1 MIFCYQ
7 FIWDLE
13 KGRFVYMK
21 ILITPRSFASF
32 SDKPLKMLTERDYK
46 IKRNNTGRPYKKEEM
61 LKLIKDVDGII
72 IGIDEL
78 SAEIIEEAN
87 ELKVISK
94 YGIGL
99 DNIDINMATNK
110 KIVVT
115 NTPTANVDAVADLTF
130 GLILSLARRVPEAD
144 RKTKGA
150 KWGKII
156 GKSVW
161 EKTIGIIGLGKI
173 GRQVV
178 KRAKGFE
185 MNILVFDIVKDKKF
199 AQKYGIKYVDLEKL
213 LRKSD
218 YITIHIPLNDAT
230 RNMISY
236 EELEKMKKDAFL
248 INTSRGGIVD
258 EKALY
263 DALRDNKLRG
273 AALDVYNNEPL
284 RESPLKELDNVI
296 MTPHIGAYTEEA
308 IENMSIQAAQN
319 LIDVLEGREP
329 QNRVN

>member
-1 MIFCYQ
+1 
-7 FIWDLE
+7 
-13 KGRFVYMK
+13 MK

-32 SDKPLKMLTERDYK
+32 SDKSLKMFTERGYE
-46 IKRNNTGRPYKKEEM
+46 IKRNNTGRPYEKEEM
-61 LKLIKDVDGII
+61 LKLIRDIDGII

-78 SAEIIEEAN
+78 SAEIIEEADA
-87 ELKVISK
+87 LKVISK

-110 KIVVT
+110 KIIVT
-115 NTPTANVDAVADLTF
+115 STPTANVDAVADLAF
-130 GLILSLARRVPEAD
+130 GLILSLARRIPEAD
-144 RKTKGA
+144 KKTKSG
-150 KWGKII
+150 KWEKII

-161 EKTIGIIGLGKI
+161 EKTLGVIGLGKI
-173 GRQVV
+173 SRQVV
-178 KRAKGFE
+178 KRAIGFE
-185 MNILVFDIVKDKKF
+185 MNILAFDIVKDKKF
-199 AQKYGIKYVDLEKL
+199 VQKYGIKYVNLEKL

-230 RNMISY
+230 RGMISY
-236 EELEKMKKDAFL
+236 EELEKMKKNAFL

-258 EKALY
+258 EEALY
-263 DALRDNKLRG
+263 DALRNNKLRG

>member
-1 MIFCYQ
+1 
-7 FIWDLE
+7 
-13 KGRFVYMK
+13 MK

-32 SDKPLKMLTERDYK
+32 SDEPLKMLTERNYK
-46 IKRNNTGRPYKKEEM
+46 IKRNNTGRPYRKEEM
-61 LKLIKDVDGII
+61 LKLIRDVDGII

-87 ELKVISK
+87 TLKVISK

-110 KIVVT
+110 KIIVT
-115 NTPTANVDAVADLTF
+115 NTPTANVDAVADLAF
-130 GLILSLARRVPEAD
+130 GLILSLARRIPEAD
-144 RKTKGA
+144 KKTKSG
-150 KWGKII
+150 KWEKII

-161 EKTIGIIGLGKI
+161 EKTLGVIGLGKI

-178 KRAKGFE
+178 KRAQGFE
-185 MNILVFDIVKDKKF
+185 MNILVFDIAEDNKF
-199 AQKYGIKYVDLEKL
+199 AQKYGIKYINLEKL
-213 LRKSD
+213 LQKSD
-218 YITIHIPLNDAT
+218 YISIHIPLNDAT
-230 RNMISY
+230 RSMISY
-236 EELEKMKKDAFL
+236 EELKKMKKDAFL

-258 EKALY
+258 EEALY
-263 DALRDNKLRG
+263 DDLINKQLRG
-273 AALDVYNNEPL
+273 AALDAYKNEPL
-284 RESPLKELDNVI
+284 QETPLKELDNVI

-308 IENMSIQAAQN
+308 IDNMGIQAAQN

>member
-1 MIFCYQ
+1 
-7 FIWDLE
+7 
-13 KGRFVYMK
+13 MK

-32 SDKPLKMLTERDYK
+32 SDKPLKMLTEKDYK

-61 LKLIKDVDGII
+61 LKLIRDVDGII

-87 ELKVISK
+87 ALKVISK

-99 DNIDINMATNK
+99 DNIDIDTATNK
-110 KIVVT
+110 KIIVT
-115 NTPTANVDAVADLTF
+115 STPTANVDAVADLAF
-130 GLILSLARRVPEAD
+130 GLILSLARRIPEAD
-144 RKTKGA
+144 KKTKSG
-150 KWGKII
+150 KWGKIT

-173 GRQVV
+173 GKQVV
-178 KRAKGFE
+178 KRARGFE
-185 MNILVFDIVKDKKF
+185 MNILAFDIVKDKKF
-199 AQKYGIKYVDLEKL
+199 AQKYGIKYVNLEKL

-218 YITIHIPLNDAT
+218 YISIHIPLNDT
-230 RNMISY
+230 TQNMISY

-258 EKALY
+258 EEALY
-263 DALRDNKLRG
+263 NALRNNKLRG
-273 AALDVYNNEPL
+273 AALDAYKNEPL
-284 RESPLKELDNVI
+284 KESPLKELDNVI

-308 IENMSIQAAQN
+308 IDNMGIQAAQN
-319 LIDVLEGREP
+319 LIDFLEGREP

>member
-1 MIFCYQ
+1 
-7 FIWDLE
+7 
-13 KGRFVYMK
+13 MK

-78 SAEIIEEAN
+78 SAEIIEEAD

-94 YGIGL
+94 YGTGL

-110 KIVVT
+110 EIIVT
-115 NTPTANVDAVADLTF
+115 STPTANVDAVADLAF
-130 GLILSLARRVPEAD
+130 GLILSLARRIPEAD
-144 RKTKGA
+144 KKTKSG
-150 KWGKII
+150 KWEKII

-178 KRAKGFE
+178 RRAKGFE
-185 MNILVFDIVKDKKF
+185 TNILVFDIVKDKKF
-199 AQKYGIKYVDLEKL
+199 AQKYGIKYVNLEKL

-258 EKALY
+258 EEALY
-263 DALRDNKLRG
+263 DALKNNKLRG
-273 AALDVYNNEPL
+273 AALDVYTNEPL

>member
-1 MIFCYQ
+1 
-7 FIWDLE
+7 
-13 KGRFVYMK
+13 MK

-46 IKRNNTGRPYKKEEM
+46 IERNNTGRPYKKEEM

-110 KIVVT
+110 KIIVT
-115 NTPTANVDAVADLTF
+115 NTPTANVDAVADLAF
-130 GLILSLARRVPEAD
+130 GLILSLARRIPEAD
-144 RKTKGA
+144 KKTKSG
-150 KWGKII
+150 KWEKII

-161 EKTIGIIGLGKI
+161 EKTLGVIGLGKI

-185 MNILVFDIVKDKKF
+185 MNILAFDIVKDKKIV
-199 AQKYGIKYVDLEKL
+199 QKYGIKYVNLEKL
-213 LRKSD
+213 LQKSD
-218 YITIHIPLNDAT
+218 YITIHIPLDDAT

-248 INTSRGGIVD
+248 INTSRGRIVD
-258 EKALY
+258 EEALY
-263 DALRDNKLRG
+263 NALRNNKLRG
-273 AALDVYNNEPL
+273 AALDVYNNEPP

-319 LIDVLEGREP
+319 LIDVLEGKEP

>member
-1 MIFCYQ
+1 
-7 FIWDLE
+7 
-13 KGRFVYMK
+13 MK

-87 ELKVISK
+87 ALKVISK

-99 DNIDINMATNK
+99 DNIDINMETNK
-110 KIVVT
+110 KIIVT
-115 NTPTANVDAVADLTF
+115 NTPTANIDAVADLAF
-130 GLILSLARRVPEAD
+130 GLILSLARRIPEAD
-144 RKTKGA
+144 RKTKSG
-150 KWGKII
+150 KWEKII

-161 EKTIGIIGLGKI
+161 KKTIGIIGLGKI

-178 KRAKGFE
+178 KRAQGFE
-185 MNILVFDIVKDKKF
+185 MNILVFDIVEDKKF
-199 AQKYGIKYVDLEKL
+199 AQKYCIKYINLEKL
-213 LRKSD
+213 LQKSD
-218 YITIHIPLNDAT
+218 YITIHIPLNDTT

-236 EELEKMKKDAFL
+236 EELGKIKKEAFL

-258 EKALY
+258 EEALC
-263 DALRDNKLRG
+263 DVLRNKQLRG
-273 AALDVYNNEPL
+273 AALDVYENEPPQ
-284 RESPLKELDNVI
+284 ETFFKELDNVI
-296 MTPHIGAYTEEA
+296 MTSHIGAYTEEA
-308 IENMSIQAAQN
+308 IDNMGIQAAQN

>member
-1 MIFCYQ
+1 
-7 FIWDLE
+7 
-13 KGRFVYMK
+13 MK

-32 SDKPLKMLTERDYK
+32 SDEPLKMLTERNYK
-46 IKRNNTGRPYKKEEM
+46 IKRNNTGRPYRKEEM
-61 LKLIKDVDGII
+61 LKLIRDVDGII

-87 ELKVISK
+87 TLKVISK

-110 KIVVT
+110 KIIVT
-115 NTPTANVDAVADLTF
+115 NTPTANVDAVADLAF
-130 GLILSLARRVPEAD
+130 GLILSLARRIPEAD
-144 RKTKGA
+144 KKTKSG
-150 KWGKII
+150 KWEKII

-161 EKTIGIIGLGKI
+161 EKTLGVIGLGKI

-185 MNILVFDIVKDKKF
+185 MNILAFDIVKDKKIV
-199 AQKYGIKYVDLEKL
+199 QKYGIKYVNLEKL
-213 LRKSD
+213 LQKSD

-258 EKALY
+258 EEALY
-263 DALRDNKLRG
+263 NALRNNKLRG

-308 IENMSIQAAQN
+308 IENMSMQAAQN

>member
-1 MIFCYQ
+1 
-7 FIWDLE
+7 
-13 KGRFVYMK
+13 MK
-21 ILITPRSFASF
+21 ILIAPRSFASF
-32 SDKPLKMLTERDYK
+32 SDKSLKMLTERDYK

-61 LKLIKDVDGII
+61 LKLIRDVDGII

-99 DNIDINMATNK
+99 DNIDIDTATNK

-130 GLILSLARRVPEAD
+130 GLILSLARRIPEANK
-144 RKTKGA
+144 KTKSG
-150 KWGKII
+150 KWEKII

-161 EKTIGIIGLGKI
+161 KKTIGIIGLGKI
-173 GRQVV
+173 GKQVV
-178 KRAKGFE
+178 KRAQGFE
-185 MNILVFDIVKDKKF
+185 MNILAFDIVKDKKF
-199 AQKYGIKYVDLEKL
+199 AQKYGIKYVNLEKL
-213 LRKSD
+213 LQKSD
-218 YITIHIPLNDAT
+218 YISIHVPLNDAT

-236 EELEKMKKDAFL
+236 EELGKIKKDAFL

-258 EKALY
+258 EEALY
-263 DALRDNKLRG
+263 DALRNSKLRG

-308 IENMSIQAAQN
+308 VENMSIQAAQN

>member
-1 MIFCYQ
+1 
-7 FIWDLE
+7 
-13 KGRFVYMK
+13 MK

-32 SDKPLKMLTERDYK
+32 SDKPLKMLTERGYE

-78 SAEIIEEAN
+78 SAEIIEKAN
-87 ELKVISK
+87 ALKVISK

-110 KIVVT
+110 KIVIT

-130 GLILSLARRVPEAD
+130 GFILSLARRIPEAD
-144 RKTKGA
+144 RKTKSG
-150 KWGKII
+150 KWEKIT

-161 EKTIGIIGLGKI
+161 EKTLGIIGLGKI

-178 KRAKGFE
+178 KRAQGFK
-185 MNILVFDIVKDKKF
+185 MNILVYDLVKDEKF
-199 AQKYGIKYVDLEKL
+199 AQSYNIKYVNLEEL
-213 LRKSD
+213 LQRSD

-230 RNMISY
+230 RGMISY
-236 EELEKMKKDAFL
+236 EELEKIKESAFL

-258 EKALY
+258 EEALY
-263 DALRDNKLRG
+263 NALRNNKLRG
-273 AALDVYNNEPL
+273 AALDVYSNEPPV
-284 RESPLKELDNVI
+284 ESSLKELDNVI
-296 MTPHIGAYTEEA
+296 LTPHIAAYTEEA
-308 IENMSIQAAQN
+308 IDNMSIQAAQN
-319 LIDVLEGREP
+319 LIDVLEGRKP
-329 QNRVN
+329 KNRVQKERNVME

>member
-1 MIFCYQ
+1 
-7 FIWDLE
+7 
-13 KGRFVYMK
+13 MK

-32 SDKPLKMLTERDYK
+32 SDEPLKMLTERNYK
-46 IKRNNTGRPYKKEEM
+46 IKRNNTGRPYRKEEM
-61 LKLIKDVDGII
+61 LKLIRDVDGII

-78 SAEIIEEAN
+78 STEIIEEAN
-87 ELKVISK
+87 TLKVISK

-110 KIVVT
+110 KIIVT
-115 NTPTANVDAVADLTF
+115 NTPTANVDAVADLAF
-130 GLILSLARRVPEAD
+130 GLILSLARRIPEAD
-144 RKTKGA
+144 KKTKSG
-150 KWGKII
+150 KWEKII

-161 EKTIGIIGLGKI
+161 EKTLGVIGLGKI

-185 MNILVFDIVKDKKF
+185 MNILAFDIVKDKKIV
-199 AQKYGIKYVDLEKL
+199 QKYGIKYVNLEKL
-213 LRKSD
+213 LQKSD
-218 YITIHIPLNDAT
+218 YITIHIPLDDAT

-258 EKALY
+258 EEALY
-263 DALRDNKLRG
+263 NALRNNKLRG
-273 AALDVYNNEPL
+273 AALDVYNNEPP

-319 LIDVLEGREP
+319 LIDVLEGKEP

>member
-1 MIFCYQ
+1 
-7 FIWDLE
+7 
-13 KGRFVYMK
+13 MK

-32 SDKPLKMLTERDYK
+32 SDKPLKMLTERGYK
-46 IKRNNTGRPYKKEEM
+46 IKRNITGRPYKKEEL
-61 LKLIKDVDGII
+61 LKLIRDVDGII

-130 GLILSLARRVPEAD
+130 GLILSLARRIPEANK
-144 RKTKGA
+144 KTKSG
-150 KWGKII
+150 KWEKII

-161 EKTIGIIGLGKI
+161 KKTIGIIGLGKI
-173 GRQVV
+173 GKQVV
-178 KRAKGFE
+178 KRAQGFE
-185 MNILVFDIVKDKKF
+185 MNILVFRRNIFKDKKF
-199 AQKYGIKYVDLEKL
+199 AQKYGIKYVNLEKL
-213 LRKSD
+213 LQKSD
-218 YITIHIPLNDAT
+218 YITIHVPLNDAT

-236 EELEKMKKDAFL
+236 EELGKIKKDAFL

-258 EKALY
+258 EEALY
-263 DALRDNKLRG
+263 DALRNNKLRG
-273 AALDVYNNEPL
+273 AALDVYENEPL
-284 RESPLKELDNVI
+284 QETPLKELDNVI

-308 IENMSIQAAQN
+308 IDNMGIQSAQN

>member
-1 MIFCYQ
+1 
-7 FIWDLE
+7 
-13 KGRFVYMK
+13 MK

-87 ELKVISK
+87 ALKVISK

-110 KIVVT
+110 KIIVT
-115 NTPTANVDAVADLTF
+115 NTPTANIDAVADLAF
-130 GLILSLARRVPEAD
+130 GLILSLARRIPEAD
-144 RKTKGA
+144 RKTKSG
-150 KWGKII
+150 KWEKII

-161 EKTIGIIGLGKI
+161 KKTIGIIGLGKI

-178 KRAKGFE
+178 KRAQGFE
-185 MNILVFDIVKDKKF
+185 MNILVFDIVEDKKF
-199 AQKYGIKYVDLEKL
+199 AQKYCIKYINLEKL
-213 LRKSD
+213 LQKSD
-218 YITIHIPLNDAT
+218 YITIHIPLNDTT

-236 EELEKMKKDAFL
+236 EELGKIKKEAFL

-258 EKALY
+258 EEALC
-263 DALRDNKLRG
+263 DVLRNKQLRG
-273 AALDVYNNEPL
+273 AALDAYENEPPQ
-284 RESPLKELDNVI
+284 ETFFKELDNVI
-296 MTPHIGAYTEEA
+296 MTSHIGAYTEEA
-308 IENMSIQAAQN
+308 IDNMGIQAAQN
-319 LIDVLEGREP
+319 LIDVLEGKEP

>member
-1 MIFCYQ
+1 
-7 FIWDLE
+7 
-13 KGRFVYMK
+13 MK

-87 ELKVISK
+87 ALKVISK

-110 KIVVT
+110 KIIVT

-144 RKTKGA
+144 KKTKSA

-161 EKTIGIIGLGKI
+161 EKTIGVIGLGKI

-185 MNILVFDIVKDKKF
+185 MNILAFDIVKDKKF
-199 AQKYGIKYVDLEKL
+199 AQKYGIKYVNLEKL

-258 EKALY
+258 EEALY
-263 DALRDNKLRG
+263 NALRNNKLRG
-273 AALDVYNNEPL
+273 AALDVYNNEPI

>member
-1 MIFCYQ
+1 
-7 FIWDLE
+7 
-13 KGRFVYMK
+13 MK

-32 SDKPLKMLTERDYK
+32 SDKPLKMLTERGYK
-46 IKRNNTGRPYKKEEM
+46 VKRNNTGRPYKKEEM
-61 LKLIKDVDGII
+61 LKLIRGVDGII

-99 DNIDINMATNK
+99 DNIDMNMVTNK

-130 GLILSLARRVPEAD
+130 GLILSLARRIPEANK
-144 RKTKGA
+144 KTKSG
-150 KWGKII
+150 KWEKII
-156 GKSVW
+156 GKSIW
-161 EKTIGIIGLGKI
+161 KKTIGIIGLGKI

-178 KRAKGFE
+178 KRAQGFE
-185 MNILVFDIVKDKKF
+185 MNILAFDIVKDKKF
-199 AQKYGIKYVDLEKL
+199 AQKYGIKYVNLEKL
-213 LRKSD
+213 LQKSD

-236 EELEKMKKDAFL
+236 EELEKIKKEAFL

-258 EKALY
+258 EEALY
-263 DALRDNKLRG
+263 NALRNNKLRG
-273 AALDVYNNEPL
+273 AALDVYENEPL
-284 RESPLKELDNVI
+284 QETPLKELDSVI
-296 MTPHIGAYTEEA
+296 MTSHIGAYTEEA
-308 IENMSIQAAQN
+308 IENMGIQASQN

>member
-1 MIFCYQ
+1 
-7 FIWDLE
+7 
-13 KGRFVYMK
+13 MK

-32 SDKPLKMLTERDYK
+32 SDKSLKMFTERGYE
-46 IKRNNTGRPYKKEEM
+46 IKRNNTGRPYEKEEM
-61 LKLIKDVDGII
+61 LKLIRDIDGII

-78 SAEIIEEAN
+78 SAEIIEEADA
-87 ELKVISK
+87 LKVISK

-99 DNIDINMATNK
+99 DNIDINTATNK
-110 KIVVT
+110 KIIVT
-115 NTPTANVDAVADLTF
+115 STPTANVDAVADLAF
-130 GLILSLARRVPEAD
+130 GLILSLARRIPEAD
-144 RKTKGA
+144 KKTKSG
-150 KWGKII
+150 KWEKII

-161 EKTIGIIGLGKI
+161 EKTLGVIGLGKI
-173 GRQVV
+173 SRQVV
-178 KRAKGFE
+178 KRAIGFE
-185 MNILVFDIVKDKKF
+185 MNILAFDIVKDKKF
-199 AQKYGIKYVDLEKL
+199 VQKYGIKYVNLEKL

-230 RNMISY
+230 RGMISY
-236 EELEKMKKDAFL
+236 EELEKMKKNAFL

-258 EKALY
+258 EEALY
-263 DALRDNKLRG
+263 DALRNNKLRG

>member
-1 MIFCYQ
+1 
-7 FIWDLE
+7 
-13 KGRFVYMK
+13 MK

-32 SDKPLKMLTERDYK
+32 SDKSLKMFTERGYE
-46 IKRNNTGRPYKKEEM
+46 IKRNNTGRPYEKEEM
-61 LKLIKDVDGII
+61 LKLIRDIDGII

-78 SAEIIEEAN
+78 SAEIIEGADA
-87 ELKVISK
+87 LKVISK

-99 DNIDINMATNK
+99 DNIDINTATNK
-110 KIVVT
+110 KIIVT
-115 NTPTANVDAVADLTF
+115 STPTANVDAVADLAF
-130 GLILSLARRVPEAD
+130 GLILSLARRIPEAD
-144 RKTKGA
+144 KKTKSG
-150 KWGKII
+150 KWEKII

-161 EKTIGIIGLGKI
+161 EKTLGVIGLGKI

-185 MNILVFDIVKDKKF
+185 MNILAFDIVEDKKF
-199 AQKYGIKYVDLEKL
+199 VQKYGIKYVNLEKL

-218 YITIHIPLNDAT
+218 YISIHIPLSDAT
-230 RNMISY
+230 RGMISY

-248 INTSRGGIVD
+248 INASRGGIVD
-258 EKALY
+258 EEALY
-263 DALRDNKLRG
+263 DALRNNKLRG

-319 LIDVLEGREP
+319 LIDVLEGKKP

>member
-1 MIFCYQ
+1 
-7 FIWDLE
+7 
-13 KGRFVYMK
+13 MK
-21 ILITPRSFASF
+21 ILITPRSFASI
-32 SDKPLKMLTERDYK
+32 SDKSIKMLTEKGYEVQ
-46 IKRNNTGRPYKKEEM
+46 RNNTGRPYKKEEM

-87 ELKVISK
+87 ALKVISK

-99 DNIDINMATNK
+99 DNVDINMATNK
-110 KIVVT
+110 KIIVT
-115 NTPTANVDAVADLTF
+115 STPTANLDAVADLAF
-130 GLILSLARRVPEAD
+130 GLILSLARRIPEAD
-144 RKTKGA
+144 KKTKSGA
-150 KWGKII
+150 WEKII

-173 GRQVV
+173 GKQIV

-185 MNILVFDIVKDKKF
+185 MNILVFDIVEDKKF
-199 AQKYGIKYVDLEKL
+199 AQKFGIKYVNLEEL
-213 LRKSD
+213 LRKAD

-236 EELEKMKKDAFL
+236 EEFEKMKKGAFL

-258 EKALY
+258 EEVLYNALMN
-263 DALRDNKLRG
+263 NKLRG
-273 AALDVYNNEPL
+273 AALDVYNNEPP
-284 RESPLKELDNVI
+284 RESTLKELDNVI
-296 MTPHIGAYTEEA
+296 MTPHIGAYTEKA

-329 QNRVN
+329 QNRAN

>member
-1 MIFCYQ
+1 
-7 FIWDLE
+7 
-13 KGRFVYMK
+13 MK
-21 ILITPRSFASF
+21 ILITPRSFASI
-32 SDKPLKMLTERDYK
+32 SDKSIKMLTEKGYEVQ
-46 IKRNNTGRPYKKEEM
+46 RNNTGRPYKKEEM

-87 ELKVISK
+87 ALKVISK

-99 DNIDINMATNK
+99 DNVDINMATNK
-110 KIVVT
+110 KIIVT
-115 NTPTANVDAVADLTF
+115 STPTANLDAVADLAF
-130 GLILSLARRVPEAD
+130 GLILSLARRIPEAD
-144 RKTKGA
+144 KKTKSGA
-150 KWGKII
+150 WEKII

-173 GRQVV
+173 GKQVV

-185 MNILVFDIVKDKKF
+185 MNILVFDIVEDKKF
-199 AQKYGIKYVDLEKL
+199 AQKFGIKYVNLEEL
-213 LRKSD
+213 LRKAD

-236 EELEKMKKDAFL
+236 EEFEKMKKGAFL

-258 EKALY
+258 EEVLYNALMN
-263 DALRDNKLRG
+263 NKLRG
-273 AALDVYNNEPL
+273 AALDVYNNEPP
-284 RESPLKELDNVI
+284 RESTLKELDNVI
-296 MTPHIGAYTEEA
+296 MTPHIGAYTEKA

-329 QNRVN
+329 QNRAN

>member
-1 MIFCYQ
+1 
-7 FIWDLE
+7 
-13 KGRFVYMK
+13 MK

-32 SDKPLKMLTERDYK
+32 SDKPLKMLTERGYK
-46 IKRNNTGRPYKKEEM
+46 VKRNNTGRPYKKEEL
-61 LKLIKDVDGII
+61 LKLIRDVDGII

-78 SAEIIEEAN
+78 SAEIIDEAN
-87 ELKVISK
+87 ALKVISK

-110 KIVVT
+110 KIIVT
-115 NTPTANVDAVADLTF
+115 NTPTANVDAVADLAF
-130 GLILSLARRVPEAD
+130 GLVLSLARRIPEAD
-144 RKTKGA
+144 KKTKSG
-150 KWGKII
+150 KWEKII

-161 EKTIGIIGLGKI
+161 EKTVGIIGLGKI
-173 GRQVV
+173 GKQVV
-178 KRAKGFE
+178 KRAQGFE
-185 MNILVFDIVKDKKF
+185 MNILAFDIVKDKKF
-199 AQKYGIKYVDLEKL
+199 AQKYGIKYVNLEKL
-213 LRKSD
+213 LQKSD
-218 YITIHIPLNDAT
+218 YISIHIPLNDAT

-258 EKALY
+258 EEALY
-263 DALRDNKLRG
+263 NALRNNKLRG
-273 AALDVYNNEPL
+273 AALDVYNNEPI

-319 LIDVLEGREP
+319 LIDVLEGRET

>member
-7 FIWDLE
+7 LIWDLE
-13 KGRFVYMK
+13 KRRFVYMK

-46 IKRNNTGRPYKKEEM
+46 IERNNTGRPYKKEEM

-110 KIVVT
+110 KIIVT
-115 NTPTANVDAVADLTF
+115 NTPTANVDAVADLAF
-130 GLILSLARRVPEAD
+130 GLILSLARRIPEAD
-144 RKTKGA
+144 KKTKSG
-150 KWGKII
+150 KWEKII

-161 EKTIGIIGLGKI
+161 EKTLGVIGLGKI

-185 MNILVFDIVKDKKF
+185 MNILAFDIVKDKKIV
-199 AQKYGIKYVDLEKL
+199 QKYGIKYVNLEKL
-213 LRKSD
+213 LQKSD
-218 YITIHIPLNDAT
+218 YITIHIPLDDAT

-248 INTSRGGIVD
+248 INTSRGRIVD
-258 EKALY
+258 EEALY
-263 DALRDNKLRG
+263 NALRNNKLRG
-273 AALDVYNNEPL
+273 AALDVYNNEPP

-319 LIDVLEGREP
+319 LIDVLEGKEP

>member
-1 MIFCYQ
+1 
-7 FIWDLE
+7 
-13 KGRFVYMK
+13 VK

-32 SDKPLKMLTERDYK
+32 SDKPLKILTERGYE
-46 IKRNNTGRPYKKEEM
+46 IKRNNTGRPYRKEEM
-61 LKLIKDVDGII
+61 LKLIRDIDGII

-78 SAEIIEEAN
+78 GAEIIKEAN

-99 DNIDINMATNK
+99 DNIDINMATNR

-144 RKTKGA
+144 RKTKSG

-161 EKTIGIIGLGKI
+161 EKTIGIVGLGKI
-173 GRQVV
+173 GKQVV

-199 AQKYGIKYVDLEKL
+199 AQKYGIKYVNLEKL

-218 YITIHIPLNDAT
+218 YISIHIPLSDAT
-230 RNMISY
+230 RGMISY

-258 EKALY
+258 EEALY
-263 DALRDNKLRG
+263 DALRINKIRG
-273 AALDVYNNEPL
+273 AALDVYKNEPL
-284 RESPLKELDNVI
+284 QETPLKELDNVI

-319 LIDVLEGREP
+319 LIDVLEGKKP